1 MCKLIKIKIKI
12 NIKGNKVKYNIKI
25 KDINKNN
32 LINIYDQKVN
42 K

>member
-12 NIKGNKVKYNIKI
+12 NIKGNNVKYNIKI

>member
-1 MCKLIKIKIKI
+1 MCKLIKIKI
-12 NIKGNKVKYNIKI
+12 NIKGNKVKYNNKI